1 MKTPKLYNKLTGEQI
16 LKTLTLTAG
25 ALLLVAVNSAE
36 ALELS
41 EGAQSLEV
49 AKYNTCSA
57 NRQDANRM
65 EQEFIRACSDAG
77 LGGKTSCIAKLS
89 ECDSS
94 DGDKCPG
101 KALTSKKNELESL
114 KDKLSAMQTE
124 IQELNGSQEELVE
137 QNISLGRAKAEK
149 QELLGQALAEINTSR
164 TQAQAQLNTDLQKLE
179 IAVEGAGDQLL
190 VLELGLREFVLSR
203 ASECE
208 TKAEAYRST
217 IYNRYVTAARNGNIK
232 YSHASLFGLT
242 GMSVKELVRKKANK
256 EMSKCMSL
264 TTTLDSKT
272 KITAYGA
279 RYQLEKD
286 KVKLQRNTL
295 AKSIKRMQDQKR
307 LVREAHKQTLLSLS
321 RAETGQISKYQKE
334 VLALNQQGESLQ
346 RKRDSVAFK
355 TMALASEAQSLKEK
369 ITALEGKLQSDYGQE
384 ILAADEDDVEDFLEA
399 QQAKESLLSALRLA
413 EDGAERCG
421 AQNWITALKEKLERG
436 SVVANNSSDESED
449 VDEDVSENNVVRTE
463 TDLLLESDSAS
474 AESEMLTARQDR
486 PRRTRNLDSE
496 RKKRFEDSIA
506 PSVRAK
512 TTR

>member
-1 MKTPKLYNKLTGEQI
+1 MKAPKLYNKLTGEHI
-16 LKTLTLTAG
+16 LKTLASTTA
-25 ALLLVAVNSAE
+25 ALLLVVANSAK
-36 ALELS
+36 ASELS

-57 NRQDANRM
+57 NKQDANRM
-65 EQEFIRACSDAG
+65 EQEFIRACSNAG

-94 DGDKCPG
+94 DGESKCPG
-101 KALTSKKNELESL
+101 KALTAKKSKLESL
-114 KDKLSAMQTE
+114 KEKLSAMQNQ

-137 QNISLGRAKAEK
+137 QAISLNRAKADK
-149 QELLGQALAEINTSR
+149 LELLDQALAEVNSSR

-203 ASECE
+203 SSECE
-208 TKAEAYRST
+208 TRAETYRST
-217 IYNRYVTAARNGNIK
+217 IYNRYVTAARSGNIK

-242 GMSVKELVRKKANK
+242 GMSVKELVRKRANK

-264 TTTLDSKT
+264 TTTVDSKT

-286 KVKLQRNTL
+286 KLKLQRNTL
-295 AKSIKRMQDQKR
+295 SKSIKRMQDQKR
-307 LVREAHKQTLLSLS
+307 LVREAHKQTMISLS

-334 VLALNQQGESLQ
+334 VLALSQQGESLQ
-346 RKRDSVAFK
+346 RKESSVVVR
-355 TMALASEAQSLKEK
+355 TTALILETGSLKTQ
-369 ITALEGKLQSDYGQE
+369 ISDLEGELLSDYGQE
-384 ILAADEDDVEDFLEA
+384 ILAADEDDVEEFLEA

-413 EDGAERCG
+413 EDGAQRCG
-421 AQNWITALKEKLERG
+421 AQNWITALKEKLESG
-436 SVVANNSSDESED
+436 SVVADNSSV
-449 VDEDVSENNVVRTE
+449 VDEDNSEDKSEDEIVRTA
-463 TDLLLESDSAS
+463 TDLLESDTQS
-474 AESEMLTARQDR
+474 AESEILTARQDR
-486 PRRTRNLDSE
+486 FKRSRNLDSE

-506 PSVRAK
+506 PAVRAK